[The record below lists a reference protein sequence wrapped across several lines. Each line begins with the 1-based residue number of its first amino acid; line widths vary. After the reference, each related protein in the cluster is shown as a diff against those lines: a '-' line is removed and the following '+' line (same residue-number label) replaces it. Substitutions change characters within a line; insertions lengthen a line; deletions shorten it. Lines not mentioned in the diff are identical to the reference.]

1 MVIAEQT
8 YNLPALQFREN
19 KDSRVAP
26 GWQCLKTHLSVHLQR
41 PLKRKILA
49 RLDGCSILHKLD
61 GLFYVVCFIALFAIA
76 NGKAQIVSCS
86 GPFPGEGFASP
97 NRQS

>member
-1 MVIAEQT
+1 MQKNNV
-8 YNLPALQFREN
+8 
-19 KDSRVAP
+19 
-26 GWQCLKTHLSVHLQR
+26 LSISIYSFAITSSETIHLQR

-49 RLDGCSILHKLD
+49 RVDGCSILHKLD
-61 GLFYVVCFIALFAIA
+61 GLFYVVCFIALFVIA